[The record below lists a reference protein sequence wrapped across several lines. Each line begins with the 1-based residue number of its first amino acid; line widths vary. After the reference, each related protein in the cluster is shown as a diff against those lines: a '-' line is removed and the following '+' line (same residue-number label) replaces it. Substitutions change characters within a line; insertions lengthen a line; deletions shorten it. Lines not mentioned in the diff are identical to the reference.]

1 MALSKS
7 QIPSTAQHYLH
18 CDTKYCEENCQFHCN
33 DCYRSLCEKCKEK
46 HQKNPYT
53 KNHEVVP
60 YRHRKRE
67 LPEVR
72 CHFHVAK
79 DVDMF
84 CEQCQVPVCS
94 KCVTRD
100 HGGHSFTDLEPIY
113 AKTCDAYL
121 NEIFKI
127 EDDCLPTSQN
137 LLKSLTEDSTEIKKV
152 MDSIRSSLREEAE
165 SLKRLVDTVTLD
177 NIKQVDKQEDSLLQL
192 LKLQNNKYNDHIS
205 YLNQLVIKLH
215 GYLAS
220 DDLQTLISEHSKN
233 LKTEPIPET
242 TKPVLPIFTPGR
254 QSKDGIANLLGKI
267 SVPNTNPVKRK
278 IKPIETQLKSIGKQ
292 EKQEEKF
299 DLKRTLALSSS
310 VKKVRQFKVP
320 GVDNMLHISSNYSDR
335 IWISDESGNFI
346 QTNLLGKQVHKIQT
360 SDGHGYHT
368 ITQDGDVVYTD
379 KDNKVINM
387 ITPDNKITEFIKAK
401 DWTPLCIPGGNEKG

>member
-60 YRHRKRE
+60 YRQRKRE

-72 CHFHVAK
+72 CQFHVAK

-220 DDLQTLISEHSKN
+220 DDLQTLISERSKN

-299 DLKRTLALSSS
+299 DLKRTLALNCLLRSKKSDSSKYQVLTICS
-310 VKKVRQFKVP
+310 IYHQ
-320 GVDNMLHISSNYSDR
+320 I
-335 IWISDESGNFI
+335 IQTESGSVMRAATLFKQIYWGNRYIRYKPVTDMATTQSHRTGTWFT
-346 QTNLLGKQVHKIQT
+346 QTKTTK
-360 SDGHGYHT
+360 
-368 ITQDGDVVYTD
+368 
-379 KDNKVINM
+379 
-387 ITPDNKITEFIKAK
+387 
-401 DWTPLCIPGGNEKG
+401 